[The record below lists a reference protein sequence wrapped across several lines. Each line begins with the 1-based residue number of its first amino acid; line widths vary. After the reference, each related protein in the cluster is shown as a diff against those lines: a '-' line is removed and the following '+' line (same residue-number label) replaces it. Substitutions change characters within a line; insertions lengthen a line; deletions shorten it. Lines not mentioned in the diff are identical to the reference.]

1 MMNVNWLKILIGA
14 IFEVG
19 WVVGLKH
26 SYNVWTWIG
35 TGIAI
40 YLSFYFLIKASEQLP
55 VGTAYAVFVG
65 LGTAGTVLIEMVLF
79 NEPVKIIKIMLIGVL
94 LIGIIG
100 LKLVTPNEKSE
111 GGTT

>member
-1 MMNVNWLKILIGA
+1 MNVNWIRIFVGA
-14 IFEVG
+14 GFEIC

-26 SYNVWTWIG
+26 SYNIWTWVG

-40 YLSFYFLIKASEQLP
+40 YLSFYFLIKASESLP

-65 LGTAGTVLIEMVLF
+65 LGTAGTVIVEMAIF
-79 NEPVKIIKIMLIGVL
+79 DEPIKIMKILLIGVL

-100 LKLVTPNEKSE
+100 LKLVTPNEKKE
-111 GGTT
+111 GEAN